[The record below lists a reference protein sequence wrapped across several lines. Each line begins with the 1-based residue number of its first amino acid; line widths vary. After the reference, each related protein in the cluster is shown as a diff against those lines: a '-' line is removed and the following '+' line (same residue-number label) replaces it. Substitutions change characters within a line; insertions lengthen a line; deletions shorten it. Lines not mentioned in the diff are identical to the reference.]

1 MRTPIPTCNPI
12 WLDVAK
18 SNFTQVKRAQ
28 GGRRK
33 FPIGNYGI
41 IGVKN
46 KFCLKDLRWCFTP
59 SQLFSQLLIT
69 FSPLQLFSAHLNSS
83 QLCAQLQQ
91 KLAQLQK
98 TVEVHTHTQPHDQG
112 TLMRPRHCHLQTPN
126 CKRQK
131 SAQWQQKLLLQN
143 CISAPRHKEYDLE
156 GVYKTIFT
164 REISRQK
171 EKAHPNISP
180 SQPWWSL

>member
-1 MRTPIPTCNPI
+1 M
-12 WLDVAK
+12 
-18 SNFTQVKRAQ
+18 
-28 GGRRK
+28 
-33 FPIGNYGI
+33 
-41 IGVKN
+41 
-46 KFCLKDLRWCFTP
+46 LKGTTVMFHTF
-59 SQLFSQLLIT
+59 STLFSTSYHL

-98 TVEVHTHTQPHDQG
+98 TEVHTQPHHQG

-180 SQPWWSL
+180 AQP